1 MKGFNYCMNCGFKL
15 TPSDNFCP
23 KCGVRIGD
31 ETGNFEWKLPYE
43 IKINTLKE
51 EYDSKVNNASEL
63 LKKEFNPYEKSY
75 DKFISAINK
84 SNNVFYHQ
92 LEIAKSMLELS
103 SNNSSKIK
111 NELDLKFKTLSDI
124 IKKMDDLIDELII
137 HLSNKESEDE
147 IKKLSE
153 EMDDLINS
161 VKDY

>member
-1 MKGFNYCMNCGFKL
+1 
-15 TPSDNFCP
+15 
-23 KCGVRIGD
+23 
-31 ETGNFEWKLPYE
+31 
-43 IKINTLKE
+43 
-51 EYDSKVNNASEL
+51 
-63 LKKEFNPYEKSY
+63 
-75 DKFISAINK
+75 
-84 SNNVFYHQ
+84 
-92 LEIAKSMLELS
+92 MLELS